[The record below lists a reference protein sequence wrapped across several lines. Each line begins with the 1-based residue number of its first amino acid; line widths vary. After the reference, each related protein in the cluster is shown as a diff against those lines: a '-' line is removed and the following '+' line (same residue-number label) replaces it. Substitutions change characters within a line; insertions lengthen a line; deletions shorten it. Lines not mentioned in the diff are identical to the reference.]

1 MLASRKP
8 ISENIKDILEGR
20 YNFINS
26 REAQGNNVLFE
37 MTRKT
42 MKRLSRSK
50 VNMAAG
56 LNEKS
61 QELLKKVPFE
71 SNVR

>member
-1 MLASRKP
+1 
-8 ISENIKDILEGR
+8 
-20 YNFINS
+20 
-26 REAQGNNVLFE
+26 
-37 MTRKT
+37 